1 MVRRWARTPVA
12 AGLETA
18 VQTAL
23 KWAEILPGIRLFLY
37 RKFGPETACAFTRSC
52 FSYRS
57 MPMRSTM
64 PAKPIVRAAAA
75 LADANRVR
83 ILRAISGAELCVC
96 ELCDA
101 LGLTQSTLSTHL
113 RVLRDAGL
121 SASRKEGKWSY
132 HRLTPLGQ
140 SVTEAFFGVFP
151 SVLAT
156 DARLRRDQVR
166 LERRLALRDEAD
178 QCCVGSQCRSMGSRS
193 MASQDRKGG
202 A

>member
-1 MVRRWARTPVA
+1 
-12 AGLETA
+12 
-18 VQTAL
+18 
-23 KWAEILPGIRLFLY
+23 
-37 RKFGPETACAFTRSC
+37 
-52 FSYRS
+52 
-57 MPMRSTM
+57 M

-140 SVTEAFFGVFP
+140 SVTEAFFGVFL

-156 DARLRRDQVR
+156 DAHLRRDQAR
-166 LERRLALRDEAD
+166 LDRRLALRDAAD
-178 QCCVGSQCRSMGSRS
+178 QCCVGSECRSPGSRS
-193 MASQDRKGG
+193 LGSRSLKSRERKGG

>member
-1 MVRRWARTPVA
+1 M
-12 AGLETA
+12 
-18 VQTAL
+18 
-23 KWAEILPGIRLFLY
+23 RL
-37 RKFGPETACAFTRSC
+37 
-52 FSYRS
+52 
-57 MPMRSTM
+57 TM
-64 PAKPIVRAAAA
+64 PAKPLVRAAAA
-75 LADANRVR
+75 LADGNRVR
-83 ILRAISGAELCVC
+83 ILRAMSGPELCVC

-140 SVTEAFFGVFP
+140 SVTEAFFAVFP

-156 DARLRRDQVR
+156 DAHLRRDQAR

-193 MASQDRKGG
+193 LGSRSLKSQDRKGG

>member
-1 MVRRWARTPVA
+1 
-12 AGLETA
+12 
-18 VQTAL
+18 
-23 KWAEILPGIRLFLY
+23 
-37 RKFGPETACAFTRSC
+37 
-52 FSYRS
+52 
-57 MPMRSTM
+57 M
-64 PAKPIVRAAAA
+64 PAKPVVRAAAA
-75 LADANRVR
+75 LADGNRVR

-132 HRLTPLGQ
+132 HRLTPLGR
-140 SVTEAFFGVFP
+140 SLTEAFFGVFP

-156 DARLRRDQVR
+156 DARLQRDHAR

-178 QCCVGSQCRSMGSRS
+178 QCCVGSEFQSLRSRSLGSRS
-193 MASQDRKGG
+193 RESRERKGD

>member
-1 MVRRWARTPVA
+1 M
-12 AGLETA
+12 
-18 VQTAL
+18 
-23 KWAEILPGIRLFLY
+23 RLRLL
-37 RKFGPETACAFTRSC
+37 
-52 FSYRS
+52 
-57 MPMRSTM
+57 
-64 PAKPIVRAAAA
+64 AKPLVRAAAA
-75 LADANRVR
+75 LADGNRVR
-83 ILRAISGAELCVC
+83 ILRAISGGELCVC

-140 SVTEAFFGVFP
+140 SVTEAFFGVFL

-156 DARLRRDQVR
+156 DAHLRRDQAR
-166 LERRLALRDEAD
+166 LERRLALRDAAD
-178 QCCVGSQCRSMGSRS
+178 QCCVGSECRSPGSRS
-193 MASQDRKGG
+193 LGSRSLKSRERKGG